1 MSSRVGGLTV
11 YLVRHASAGHRN
23 DDDPSDLERHLDG
36 KGRRQAD
43 AVAALLAHAA
53 GDPGVLR
60 LAASPAARCIETFE
74 PLAERLGCEVEVWP
88 DLLEGSSIDCTWS
101 ALAKAA
107 EHDEHVALCSHG
119 DVIPELI
126 SRLQGRGMR
135 VPGPAGCSK
144 GSVWTLTGWDGQR
157 FETGTYTPV

>member
-1 MSSRVGGLTV
+1 V

-23 DDDPSDLERHLDG
+23 DDDPSDVERHLDA

-43 AVAALLAHAA
+43 AVASLLARTKSASR
-53 GDPGVLR
+53 GIR
-60 LAASPAARCIETFE
+60 LVASPAARCIETLA
-74 PLAERLGCEVEVWP
+74 PLAEQLGTDIEIWP
-88 DLLEGSSIDCTWS
+88 DLLEGTPIEVTWS

-107 EHDEHVALCSHG
+107 EHDGDVALCSHG

-135 VPGPAGCSK
+135 VPGRAGSSK
-144 GSVWTLTGWDGQR
+144 GSVWTLTRWDGQR
-157 FETGTYTPV
+157 FEKGVYTPG